1 MPTLQAL
8 YQQNPVWVWVTVA
21 AFFVALNLA
30 TGWARMIWPMLA
42 ALLLAALHVAGAA
55 PPAPWDW
62 AVFAVLAVGALGASF
77 RVRAMTQGPLSESG
91 DDEDRALPPG

>member
-8 YQQNPVWVWVTVA
+8 YEQNPLWIWLAVA

-42 ALLLAALHVAGAA
+42 ALLLAGLHAARIA

-62 AVFAVLAVGALGASF
+62 AVFAALAVGTLAASF
-77 RVRAMTQGPLSESG
+77 RVRAMTEGPLSESG
-91 DDEDRALPPG
+91 DDDLQPPPG